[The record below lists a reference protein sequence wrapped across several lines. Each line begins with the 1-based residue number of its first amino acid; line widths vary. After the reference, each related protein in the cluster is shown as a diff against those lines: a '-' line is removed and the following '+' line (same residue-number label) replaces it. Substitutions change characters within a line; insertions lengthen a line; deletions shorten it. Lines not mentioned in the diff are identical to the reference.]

1 MKSLNSLKSL
11 NPWPSPSTSN
21 SPSTPKSLN
30 SLNSLLKGATAH
42 VVLLVFAATAL
53 IPLLLVLVN
62 SFKSNAEVTANPFA
76 PPKSFSWSN
85 FSTAWEYGHFAT
97 GFVNS
102 VLLTGTTV
110 VVVLLCSSLAG
121 YVLAGQK
128 IRVWPAVMVYLT
140 MAMTVPIQLFIFPL
154 YAAVAELGLLNNVF
168 VVGVILAAINMPFAT
183 FLMRTFFL
191 NVPKELE
198 EAAVVDGAG
207 IFQLVWRVLLPVVR
221 PGLITVGVI
230 VGLNAWNDFL
240 ISSTFLHD
248 PSQQTATL
256 GFLSMNGTFSTQ
268 IGAMMA
274 GALILILPVLGV
286 FVALQR
292 YVVDGMANGAVKG

>member
-1 MKSLNSLKSL
+1 MK
-11 NPWPSPSTSN
+11 TY
-21 SPSTPKSLN
+21 
-30 SLNSLLKGATAH
+30 LKGATAH
-42 VVLLVFAATAL
+42 LVLLVFAATAL

-62 SFKSNAEVTANPFA
+62 SFKTNAEVTANPFA
-76 PPKSFSWSN
+76 LPKSFSWSN
-85 FSTAWEYGHFAT
+85 FSTAWQYGHFAT

-110 VVVLLCSSLAG
+110 VVVLVCSSLAG

-128 IRVWPAVMVYLT
+128 IRIWPAVMVYLT

-154 YAAVAELGLLNNVF
+154 YAGVAQLGLLDNVY

-198 EAAVVDGAG
+198 EAALVDGANL
-207 IFQLVWRVLLPVVR
+207 FQLVWRVLLPVVR

-230 VGLNAWNDFL
+230 VGLSAWNDFL
-240 ISSTFLHD
+240 ISSTFLHNPAD
-248 PSQQTATL
+248 QTVTL

-268 IGAMMA
+268 LGAMMA

-292 YVVDGMANGAVKG
+292 YVVDGMSSGSVKG

>member
-1 MKSLNSLKSL
+1 MNMKSPFKSL
-11 NPWPSPSTSN
+11 
-21 SPSTPKSLN
+21 
-30 SLNSLLKGATAH
+30 TAH
-42 VVLLVFAATAL
+42 AVLLVFAATAL
-53 IPLLLVLVN
+53 LPLLLVLIN
-62 SFKSNAEVTANPFA
+62 SFKTNAEVTANPFA
-76 PPKSFSWSN
+76 LPKSFALSN
-85 FSTAWEYGHFAT
+85 FSTAWEYGNFGS

-128 IRVWPAVMVYLT
+128 IRIWPAVMVYLT

-154 YAAVAELGLLNNVF
+154 YAGVAALGLLDNVF

-198 EAAVVDGAG
+198 EAALVDGAG
-207 IFQLVWRVLLPVVR
+207 LVQLAMRILLPAVR

-230 VGLNAWNDFL
+230 VGLSAWNDFL

-248 PSQQTATL
+248 PAHQTITL
-256 GFLSMNGTFSTQ
+256 GFLSMNGTFSTEL
-268 IGAMMA
+268 GAMMA
-274 GALILILPVLGV
+274 GALILVLPVLGV
-286 FVALQR
+286 FIALQR

>member
-1 MKSLNSLKSL
+1 MNMKSPFKSL
-11 NPWPSPSTSN
+11 
-21 SPSTPKSLN
+21 
-30 SLNSLLKGATAH
+30 TAH
-42 VVLLVFAATAL
+42 AVLLVFAATAL
-53 IPLLLVLVN
+53 LPLLLVLIN
-62 SFKSNAEVTANPFA
+62 SFKTNAEVTANPFA
-76 PPKSFSWSN
+76 LPKSFALSN
-85 FSTAWEYGHFAT
+85 FSTAWEYGNFGS

-128 IRVWPAVMVYLT
+128 IRIWPAVMVYLT

-154 YAAVAELGLLNNVF
+154 YAGVAALGLLDNVF

-198 EAAVVDGAG
+198 EAALVDGAG
-207 IFQLVWRVLLPVVR
+207 LVQLAVRILLPAVR

-230 VGLNAWNDFL
+230 VGLSAWNDFL

-248 PSQQTATL
+248 PAHQTITL
-256 GFLSMNGTFSTQ
+256 GFLSMNGTFSTEL
-268 IGAMMA
+268 GAMMA
-274 GALILILPVLGV
+274 GALILVLPVLGV
-286 FVALQR
+286 FIALQR

>member
-1 MKSLNSLKSL
+1 MTKHSMNTHSMTNRS
-11 NPWPSPSTSN
+11 
-21 SPSTPKSLN
+21 
-30 SLNSLLKGATAH
+30 KGVVAH

-53 IPLLLVLVN
+53 FPLLLVLLN
-62 SFKSNAEVTANPFA
+62 SFKTNAGVTSSPFSL
-76 PPKSFSWSN
+76 PKSLSLTN
-85 FSTAWEYGHFAT
+85 FKTAWEYGKFGS
-97 GFVNS
+97 GFLNS

-110 VVVLLCSSLAG
+110 VVVLVCSSLAG

-128 IRVWPAVMVYLT
+128 IRMWPAVMVYLT

-154 YAAVAELGLLNNVF
+154 YAGVAELGLLDNVF

-198 EAAVVDGAG
+198 EAARIDGANL
-207 IFQLVWRVLLPVVR
+207 FQLIHRVLLPVVR

-230 VGLNAWNDFL
+230 VGLSAWNDFL
-240 ISSTFLHD
+240 ISSTFLHE
-248 PSQQTATL
+248 PSDQTVTL

-268 IGAMMA
+268 LGAMMA

-286 FVALQR
+286 FIALQR
-292 YVVDGMANGAVKG
+292 YVVDGMAGSAVKG